1 MNPASLPRP
10 LGALL
15 LLALAL
21 RVAAAANTAVINHD
35 GARFTMSARAIRA
48 GDWETALNVEP
59 RMPPLYPI
67 AIAGLSAITGSLGFA
82 GVLISVLCGTLLVV
96 PVYLLA
102 RAIWN
107 DRVAFLAGLV
117 VAILPDL
124 ALNAGDVW
132 TEPLFFLMFFISAA
146 ATWFAGERPAL
157 WKFSVAGLAGG
168 LAVLTRPEGL
178 YTLAAILGWGALVA
192 WIRRREPEGRALRL
206 AGPLVAALIW
216 IAVLFP
222 YSDWIHQRFGF
233 WSPTANQFAVKL
245 LGRPNVERSYTEGYH
260 IDASELFEA
269 GRDQK
274 VLGHVPGL
282 AWNSIKTYVR
292 AGAYVFPLVLI
303 IGFFFLRRSAGLRR
317 GVWYLILLGVGYAI
331 PTWIGLGAGLPFDDR
346 FALPTFVAFA
356 PVMAIGMIGAWERIG
371 AAWTPERRSRL
382 GAAALALLVLGC
394 SIKCFQPRDQRRLTL
409 VDAGR
414 WIRDKYGP
422 GRRILTMD
430 RRVEHYADGWS
441 DRLPATMEETRRL
454 VAAKAPVAI
463 VLYDPYMDRHEP
475 DFEAKLAT
483 EYAKVQTIP
492 KGPRGHEVRIY
503 EVK

>member
-1 MNPASLPRP
+1 MRLAFLPKP

-67 AIAGLSAITGSLGFA
+67 AIAALSTATGSLGLA
-82 GVLISVLCGTLLVV
+82 GVIISVLCGTLLVV

-102 RAIWN
+102 RAIW
-107 DRVAFLAGLV
+107 DGRVAFLAGLV

-132 TEPLFFLMFFISAA
+132 TEPLFFLLFFVSAA

-157 WKFSVAGLAGG
+157 WKFAVAGIAGG

-178 YTLAAILGWGALVA
+178 YTFAAILGWGAIVA
-192 WIRRREPEGRALRL
+192 WIRRREPEGRALRV
-206 AGPLVAALIW
+206 AGPLLAALIW

-222 YSDWIHQRFGF
+222 YANWIHQRFGF

-245 LGRPNVERSYTEGYH
+245 LGRPNVERSYTDGYR
-260 IDASELFEA
+260 IDATELFES

-274 VLGHVPGL
+274 ALGRVPGL
-282 AWNSIKTYVR
+282 AWNAIKTYLR
-292 AGAYVFPLVLI
+292 AGAYVFPFLLLL
-303 IGFFFLRRSAGLRR
+303 GFFYLRRSAGLRR
-317 GVWYLILLGVGYAI
+317 GVWFLILLGLGYAI
-331 PTWIGLGAGLPFDDR
+331 PTWIGQAVGLPFDDR
-346 FALPTFVAFA
+346 FALPTFVALA
-356 PVMAIGMIGAWERIG
+356 PVIAIGMMGAWERLS
-371 AAWTPERRSRL
+371 ARWTPDRRGRL
-382 GAAALALLVLGC
+382 GAVAAALLVLGC
-394 SIKCFQPRDQRRLTL
+394 SVKCFQPRDQRRLSL
-409 VDAGR
+409 ADAGR
-414 WIRDKYGP
+414 WIRENYGP
-422 GRRILTMD
+422 DRRILTMD
-430 RRVEHYADGWS
+430 RRVEHYADAWS
-441 DRLPATMEETRRL
+441 ERVPPTFEETRRL
-454 VAAKAPVAI
+454 VAAQAPVAI

-475 DFEAKLAT
+475 EFEAKLAAA
-483 EYAKVQTIP
+483 YPKVHTIP
-492 KGPRGHEVRIY
+492 KGDRGHEVRIY